1 MKRAL
6 SLLFFVGV
14 LSLVNGCKSR
24 SSAAQAIDASVA
36 LSVRDEA
43 TGLMFTFVDDKGDFH
58 VVEKASDVPEA
69 SRETV
74 RVMDPTKDDPSPDTV
89 MVANLR
95 TKKSDGTYPVIAM
108 SRAEFD
114 KMALER
120 RKQNGPTLATVP
132 SAAPSGSS
140 PSSAHAAAGPI
151 IIYGA
156 SWCGACHEAAAYLKS
171 RNIPFIEKDI
181 ETDSS
186 AQREMNAKI
195 ARAGVRGGSIPII
208 DVRGKIIQG
217 FSAQAIEQA
226 LKG

>member
-1 MKRAL
+1 MKRIAV
-6 SLLFFVGV
+6 LLGF
-14 LSLVNGCKSR
+14 LLLTLCACKSR
-24 SSAAQAIDASVA
+24 SAGGTADASVSIS
-36 LSVRDEA
+36 LRDDT

-58 VVEKASDVPEA
+58 VVEKVVDVPEA
-69 SRETV
+69 SREVV
-74 RVMDPTKDDPSPDTV
+74 RVMDPNRDDPPDSV
-89 MVANLR
+89 MLADLR
-95 TKKSDGTYPVIAM
+95 QKREDGTYAVIPK

-114 KMALER
+114 KVALER
-120 RKQNGPTLATVP
+120 RKANGPTLATVP
-132 SAAPSGSS
+132 SAAPSASGSA
-140 PSSAHAAAGPI
+140 AHAVAGPI

-181 ETDSS
+181 EADSS